1 MFSPSKKKICA
12 QINLILKKCEIEVL
26 VSPRHFSK
34 FGEVASVVCN
44 QRRRS
49 ATVTFRCVVSSGG
62 RGVVGWCR
70 GGTCP
75 RSPFFARRTPLRPRL
90 WPSEGGKFG
99 HAAEPYRG
107 QRRAPDSP
115 RPLEGPEESTRLP
128 EAP

>member
-1 MFSPSKKKICA
+1 MVWGVMTASGRVA
-12 QINLILKKCEIEVL
+12 
-26 VSPRHFSK
+26 
-34 FGEVASVVCN
+34 GEEGAEAEQVK
-44 QRRRS
+44 
-49 ATVTFRCVVSSGG
+49 G
-62 RGVVGWCR
+62 R

-75 RSPFFARRTPLRPRL
+75 ISPLSPQRTPLRPRL